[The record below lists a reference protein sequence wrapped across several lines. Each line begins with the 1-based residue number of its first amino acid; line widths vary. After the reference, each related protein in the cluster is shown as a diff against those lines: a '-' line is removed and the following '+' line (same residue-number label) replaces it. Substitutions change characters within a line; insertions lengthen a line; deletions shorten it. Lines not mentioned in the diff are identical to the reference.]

1 MIKNFT
7 SIKKNISKE
16 TNNILKIKKTKVFN
30 SLDNVLKTYKE
41 EYKYSPLLRKVSK
54 KFDILKVDSYKE
66 KKKNIDK
73 KILNQYKNQYSI
85 ITINGL
91 FQKNESKIPSGISV
105 NTFDKLNNTDKKFFH
120 KFFNNQDD
128 SKSDIFTSINTINYK
143 ESLLIKI
150 DKNYSKK
157 DHVNILNFII
167 SNSGESINHI
177 RKLIVSNQNSKSVFI
192 EEFIS
197 LDSIENFSTS
207 VTEILQEENSEM
219 EYLNVQN
226 DKNNF
231 HFNSINISQKQNSIS
246 NCFTFSY
253 SGALVRNNL
262 NIKLKEK
269 NCYSNMYGFYAL
281 REKSHVD
288 NHTTVD
294 HIDENSISNE
304 HYKGIMDN
312 NSNGVFNGKILVRKK
327 AQKTNAFQ
335 SNNNILLSDEAK
347 INTKPQLEIWA
358 DDVKC
363 SHGCTVGQ
371 LDKEA
376 IFYLQS
382 RGISREKAI
391 SMLLGAFSEEI
402 IEKIENQFIK
412 QKIKKLTYKKLEY
425 FTS

>member
-1 MIKNFT
+1 MIKDFT

-16 TNNILKIKKTKVFN
+16 TNNSLKIKKTKVFD
-30 SLDNVLKTYKE
+30 SLDDVLKTYKE
-41 EYKYSPLLRKVSK
+41 EYKYSPLLRKVSE
-54 KFDILKVDSYKE
+54 KFDILRVDSYKE

-91 FQKNESKIPSGISV
+91 FQKNESKIPNGISV

-167 SNSGESINHI
+167 SNSGASINHI

-207 VTEILQEENSEM
+207 VTEIFQEENSEI
-219 EYLNVQN
+219 EYLNIQN

-312 NSNGVFNGKILVRKK
+312 NSNGVFNGKIFVRRK

-382 RGISREKAI
+382 RGISKEKAI

-412 QKIKKLTYKKLEY
+412 EKIKKITYKKLEY

>member
-1 MIKNFT
+1 MIKDFT

-16 TNNILKIKKTKVFN
+16 TNNTLKIKKTKVFN

-91 FQKNESKIPSGISV
+91 FQKNKSKIPSGISV
-105 NTFDKLNNTDKKFFH
+105 NTFNKLNNTDKKFFH

-157 DHVNILNFII
+157 DHINILNFII

-207 VTEILQEENSEM
+207 VTEIFQEENSEI

-281 REKSHVD
+281 KEKSHVD

-312 NSNGVFNGKILVRKK
+312 NSNGVFNGKIFVRKK

-402 IEKIENQFIK
+402 IEKIENQFVK

>member
-1 MIKNFT
+1 MIKDFT

-16 TNNILKIKKTKVFN
+16 TNNTLKIKKTKVFN
-30 SLDNVLKTYKE
+30 SLDDVLKKYKE

-66 KKKNIDK
+66 KKKNIDQ

-91 FQKNESKIPSGISV
+91 FQKNQSKIPSGISV

-207 VTEILQEENSEM
+207 VTEIFQEENSEI
-219 EYLNVQN
+219 EYLNIQN

-312 NSNGVFNGKILVRKK
+312 NSNGVFNGKIFVRKK

-402 IEKIENQFIK
+402 IEKIENQFAK
-412 QKIKKLTYKKLEY
+412 QKIKKITYKKLEY

>member
-1 MIKNFT
+1 MIKDFT

-16 TNNILKIKKTKVFN
+16 TNSILKTKKTKVFN

-66 KKKNIDK
+66 KKKDIDK

-91 FQKNESKIPSGISV
+91 FQKNESKIPSGVSV
-105 NTFDKLNNTDKKFFH
+105 NTFDKLNNTDKKIFH
-120 KFFNNQDD
+120 KSFNNQDD
-128 SKSDIFTSINTINYK
+128 SKNDIFTSINTINYK

-157 DHVNILNFII
+157 NHINILNFII

-207 VTEILQEENSEM
+207 VTEIFQEENSEI
-219 EYLNVQN
+219 EYLNIQN

-246 NCFTFSY
+246 NCFTFSF

-312 NSNGVFNGKILVRKK
+312 NSNGVFNGKIFVRKK

-402 IEKIENQFIK
+402 IEKIENQFVK

>member
-54 KFDILKVDSYKE
+54 KFDILKVDSYKV

-207 VTEILQEENSEM
+207 VTEIFQEENSEI
-219 EYLNVQN
+219 EYLNIQN

-231 HFNSINISQKQNSIS
+231 HFNSINISQKHNSIS

-253 SGALVRNNL
+253 SGAVVRNNL

-312 NSNGVFNGKILVRKK
+312 NSNGVFNGKIFVRKK

>member
-1 MIKNFT
+1 M
-7 SIKKNISKE
+7 
-16 TNNILKIKKTKVFN
+16 
-30 SLDNVLKTYKE
+30 
-41 EYKYSPLLRKVSK
+41 
-54 KFDILKVDSYKE
+54 
-66 KKKNIDK
+66 
-73 KILNQYKNQYSI
+73 
-85 ITINGL
+85 
-91 FQKNESKIPSGISV
+91 
-105 NTFDKLNNTDKKFFH
+105 
-120 KFFNNQDD
+120 
-128 SKSDIFTSINTINYK
+128 
-143 ESLLIKI
+143 LIKI

-157 DHVNILNFII
+157 DHINILNFII

-207 VTEILQEENSEM
+207 VTEIFQEENSEI
-219 EYLNVQN
+219 EYLNIQN

-312 NSNGVFNGKILVRKK
+312 NSNGVFNGKIFVRKK

-376 IFYLQS
+376 MFYLQS
-382 RGISREKAI
+382 RGISKEKAI

-402 IEKIENQFIK
+402 IEKIENQFAK
-412 QKIKKLTYKKLEY
+412 QKIKKITYKKLEY

>member
-1 MIKNFT
+1 MIKDFT

-16 TNNILKIKKTKVFN
+16 TNNTLKIKKTKVFN
-30 SLDNVLKTYKE
+30 SLDNVLKTYTE

-91 FQKNESKIPSGISV
+91 FQKNESKIPSGINV
-105 NTFDKLNNTDKKFFH
+105 NTFNKLNNTDKKFFH

-157 DHVNILNFII
+157 DHINILNFII

-207 VTEILQEENSEM
+207 VTEIFQEENSEI

-281 REKSHVD
+281 KEKSHVD

-312 NSNGVFNGKILVRKK
+312 NSNGVFNGKIFVRKK

-402 IEKIENQFIK
+402 IEKIENQFVK

>member
-1 MIKNFT
+1 MIKDFT

-16 TNNILKIKKTKVFN
+16 TNNTLKIKKTKVFN

-91 FQKNESKIPSGISV
+91 FQKNQSKIPSGISV
-105 NTFDKLNNTDKKFFH
+105 NTFDKLNDTDKKFFH

-167 SNSGESINHI
+167 SNSGASINHI

-197 LDSIENFSTS
+197 LNSIENFSTS
-207 VTEILQEENSEM
+207 VTEIFQEENSEI

-312 NSNGVFNGKILVRKK
+312 NSNGVFNGKIFVRKK

-402 IEKIENQFIK
+402 IEKIENQFVK
-412 QKIKKLTYKKLEY
+412 QKIKKITYKKLEY
-425 FTS
+425 FRS

>member
-1 MIKNFT
+1 MIKDFT

-16 TNNILKIKKTKVFN
+16 TNSILKTKKTKVFD
-30 SLDNVLKTYKE
+30 SLDDVLKTYKE

-54 KFDILKVDSYKE
+54 KFDILRVDSFKE

-91 FQKNESKIPSGISV
+91 FQKNESKIPNGISV

-207 VTEILQEENSEM
+207 VTEIIQEENSEI
-219 EYLNVQN
+219 EYLNIQN

-262 NIKLKEK
+262 NVKLKEK

-312 NSNGVFNGKILVRKK
+312 NSNGVFNGKIFVRRK

-382 RGISREKAI
+382 RGISKEKAI

-412 QKIKKLTYKKLEY
+412 EKIKKITYKKLEY

>member
-1 MIKNFT
+1 MIKDFT

-16 TNNILKIKKTKVFN
+16 TNNTLKIKKTKVFN
-30 SLDNVLKTYKE
+30 SLDNVLKTYTE

-91 FQKNESKIPSGISV
+91 FQKNESKIPSGINV
-105 NTFDKLNNTDKKFFH
+105 NTFNKLNNTDKKFFH

-157 DHVNILNFII
+157 DHINILNFII

-207 VTEILQEENSEM
+207 VTEIFQEENSEI
-219 EYLNVQN
+219 EYLNIQN

-281 REKSHVD
+281 KEKSHVD

-312 NSNGVFNGKILVRKK
+312 NSNGVFNGKIFVRKK

-402 IEKIENQFIK
+402 IEKIENQFVK
-412 QKIKKLTYKKLEY
+412 QKIKKITYKKLEY

>member
-1 MIKNFT
+1 MIKDFT

-16 TNNILKIKKTKVFN
+16 TNSILKTKKTKVFD
-30 SLDNVLKTYKE
+30 SLDDVLKTYKE

-54 KFDILKVDSYKE
+54 KFDILRVDSFKE

-91 FQKNESKIPSGISV
+91 FQKNESKIPNGISV

-167 SNSGESINHI
+167 SNSGASINHI

-207 VTEILQEENSEM
+207 VTEIIQEENSEI
-219 EYLNVQN
+219 EYLNIQN

-312 NSNGVFNGKILVRKK
+312 NSNGVFNGKIFVRRK

-382 RGISREKAI
+382 RGISKEKAI

-412 QKIKKLTYKKLEY
+412 EKIKKITYKKLEY

>member
-105 NTFDKLNNTDKKFFH
+105 NTFDKLNNTDKKIFH

-128 SKSDIFTSINTINYK
+128 SKNDIFTSINTINYK

-157 DHVNILNFII
+157 NHINILNFII

-207 VTEILQEENSEM
+207 VTEIFQEENSEI
-219 EYLNVQN
+219 EYLNIQN

-312 NSNGVFNGKILVRKK
+312 NSNGVFNGKIFVRKK

>member
-1 MIKNFT
+1 MIKDFT
-7 SIKKNISKE
+7 SIKKNIFKE
-16 TNNILKIKKTKVFN
+16 TNSILKTKKTKVFN
-30 SLDNVLKTYKE
+30 SLDNVLKTHKE
-41 EYKYSPLLRKVSK
+41 EYKYSSLLRKVSK
-54 KFDILKVDSYKE
+54 KFDILRIDSYKK

-105 NTFDKLNNTDKKFFH
+105 NTFDKLNNTDKKIFH

-128 SKSDIFTSINTINYK
+128 SKNDIFTYINTINYK

-157 DHVNILNFII
+157 NHINILNFII

-177 RKLIVSNQNSKSVFI
+177 RKLIISNQNSKSVFI

-197 LDSIENFSTS
+197 LNSIENFSTS
-207 VTEILQEENSEM
+207 VTEIIQEKNSEI
-219 EYLNVQN
+219 EYLIIQN

-253 SGALVRNNL
+253 SGAVVRNNL

-281 REKSHVD
+281 RKKSHVD

-294 HIDENSISNE
+294 HMDENSISNE

-312 NSNGVFNGKILVRKK
+312 NSNGVFNGKIFVRKK

-376 IFYLQS
+376 MFYLQS
-382 RGISREKAI
+382 RGISKEKAI

-402 IEKIENQFIK
+402 IEKIENQFAK
-412 QKIKKLTYKKLEY
+412 QKIKKLTYKKLED

>member
-1 MIKNFT
+1 MIKDFT

-16 TNNILKIKKTKVFN
+16 TNNTLKIKKTKVFN

-91 FQKNESKIPSGISV
+91 FQKNESKIPSGINV
-105 NTFDKLNNTDKKFFH
+105 NTFNKLNNTDKKFFH

-157 DHVNILNFII
+157 DHINILNFII

-207 VTEILQEENSEM
+207 VTEIFQEENSEI

-281 REKSHVD
+281 KEKSHVD

-312 NSNGVFNGKILVRKK
+312 NSNGVFNGKIFVRKK

-402 IEKIENQFIK
+402 IEKIENQFVK

>member
-1 MIKNFT
+1 MIKDFT

-16 TNNILKIKKTKVFN
+16 TNNTLKIKKTKVFN

-105 NTFDKLNNTDKKFFH
+105 NTFNKLNNTDKKFFH

-157 DHVNILNFII
+157 DHINILNFII
-167 SNSGESINHI
+167 SNSSESINHI

-207 VTEILQEENSEM
+207 VTEIFQEENSEI

-281 REKSHVD
+281 KEKSHVD

-312 NSNGVFNGKILVRKK
+312 NSNGVFNGKIFVRKK

-402 IEKIENQFIK
+402 IEKIENQFVK

>member
-1 MIKNFT
+1 MIKDFT
-7 SIKKNISKE
+7 SIKKNIFKE
-16 TNNILKIKKTKVFN
+16 TNSILKTKKTKVFN
-30 SLDNVLKTYKE
+30 SLGNVLKTYKE
-41 EYKYSPLLRKVSK
+41 EYKYSSLLRKVSK
-54 KFDILKVDSYKE
+54 KFDILRVDSYKE
-66 KKKNIDK
+66 KKKSIDK

-207 VTEILQEENSEM
+207 VTEIFQEENSEI
-219 EYLNVQN
+219 EYFNIQN

-312 NSNGVFNGKILVRKK
+312 NSNGVFNGKIFVRRK

-382 RGISREKAI
+382 RGISKEKAI

-412 QKIKKLTYKKLEY
+412 EKIKKITYKKLEY

>member
-1 MIKNFT
+1 MIKDFT

-16 TNNILKIKKTKVFN
+16 TNNTLKIKKTKVFN

-91 FQKNESKIPSGISV
+91 FQKNKSKIPSGISV
-105 NTFDKLNNTDKKFFH
+105 NTFNKLHNTDKKFFH

-157 DHVNILNFII
+157 DHINILNFII
-167 SNSGESINHI
+167 SNSSESINHI

-207 VTEILQEENSEM
+207 VTEIFQEENSEI

-281 REKSHVD
+281 KEKSHVD

-312 NSNGVFNGKILVRKK
+312 NSNGVFNGKIFVRKK

-402 IEKIENQFIK
+402 IEKIENQFVK

>member
-157 DHVNILNFII
+157 DHINILNFII

-207 VTEILQEENSEM
+207 VTEIFQEENSEI

-312 NSNGVFNGKILVRKK
+312 NSNGVFNGKIFVRKK

>member
-1 MIKNFT
+1 MIKDFT
-7 SIKKNISKE
+7 SIKKNIFKE
-16 TNNILKIKKTKVFN
+16 TNSILKTKKTKVFN

-66 KKKNIDK
+66 KKKDIDK

-91 FQKNESKIPSGISV
+91 FQKNESKIPSGVSV
-105 NTFDKLNNTDKKFFH
+105 NTFDKLNNTDKKIFH
-120 KFFNNQDD
+120 KSFNNQDD
-128 SKSDIFTSINTINYK
+128 SKNDIFTSINTINYK

-157 DHVNILNFII
+157 NHINILNFII

-207 VTEILQEENSEM
+207 VTEIIQEENSEI
-219 EYLNVQN
+219 EYLSIQN

-246 NCFTFSY
+246 NCFTFSF

-312 NSNGVFNGKILVRKK
+312 NSNGVFNGKIFVRKK

-402 IEKIENQFIK
+402 IEKIENQFVK

>member
-1 MIKNFT
+1 MIKDFT

-16 TNNILKIKKTKVFN
+16 TNNTLKIKKTKVFN

-91 FQKNESKIPSGISV
+91 FQKNQSKIPSGISV
-105 NTFDKLNNTDKKFFH
+105 NTFDKLNDTDKKFFH

-167 SNSGESINHI
+167 SNSGASINHI

-197 LDSIENFSTS
+197 LNSIENFSTS
-207 VTEILQEENSEM
+207 VTEIFQEENSEI
-219 EYLNVQN
+219 EYLNIQN

-312 NSNGVFNGKILVRKK
+312 NSNGVFNGKIFVRKK

-371 LDKEA
+371 LNKEA

-382 RGISREKAI
+382 RGISKEKAI

-402 IEKIENQFIK
+402 IEKIENQFVK
-412 QKIKKLTYKKLEY
+412 QKIKKITYKKLEY
-425 FTS
+425 FRS

>member
-1 MIKNFT
+1 MIKDFT
-7 SIKKNISKE
+7 SIKKNIFKE
-16 TNNILKIKKTKVFN
+16 TNSILKTKKTKVFN

-41 EYKYSPLLRKVSK
+41 EYKYSSLLRKVSK
-54 KFDILKVDSYKE
+54 KFNILRVDSYKE
-66 KKKNIDK
+66 KKKSIDK

-105 NTFDKLNNTDKKFFH
+105 NTFDKLNNTDKKIFH

-128 SKSDIFTSINTINYK
+128 SKNDIFTSINTINYK

-207 VTEILQEENSEM
+207 VTEIIQEENSEI
-219 EYLNVQN
+219 EYLIIQN

-281 REKSHVD
+281 RKKSHVD

-312 NSNGVFNGKILVRKK
+312 NSNGVFNGKIFVRKK

-376 IFYLQS
+376 MFYLQS
-382 RGISREKAI
+382 RGISKKKAI
-391 SMLLGAFSEEI
+391 AMLLGAFSEEI
-402 IEKIENQFIK
+402 IEKIENKFAK
-412 QKIKKLTYKKLEY
+412 QKIKKITYKKLEY

>member
-1 MIKNFT
+1 MIKDFT

-16 TNNILKIKKTKVFN
+16 TNSILKTKKTKIFN

-66 KKKNIDK
+66 KKKDIDK

-105 NTFDKLNNTDKKFFH
+105 NTFDKLNNTDKKIFH
-120 KFFNNQDD
+120 KSFNNQDD
-128 SKSDIFTSINTINYK
+128 SKNDIFTSINTINYK

-157 DHVNILNFII
+157 NHINILNFII

-207 VTEILQEENSEM
+207 VTEIIQEENSEI
-219 EYLNVQN
+219 EYLNIQN

-246 NCFTFSY
+246 NCFTFSF

-312 NSNGVFNGKILVRKK
+312 NSNGVFNGKIFVRKK

-402 IEKIENQFIK
+402 IEKIENQFVK

>member
-1 MIKNFT
+1 MIKDFT

-16 TNNILKIKKTKVFN
+16 TNNTLKIKKTKVFN

-91 FQKNESKIPSGISV
+91 FQKNESKIPSGINV
-105 NTFDKLNNTDKKFFH
+105 NTFNKLNNTDKKFFH

-157 DHVNILNFII
+157 DHINILNFII

-207 VTEILQEENSEM
+207 VTEIFQEENSEI

-262 NIKLKEK
+262 NIKLEEK

-281 REKSHVD
+281 KEKSHVD

-312 NSNGVFNGKILVRKK
+312 NSNGVFNGKIFVRKK

-402 IEKIENQFIK
+402 IEKIENQFVK

>member
-207 VTEILQEENSEM
+207 VTEIFQEENSEI
-219 EYLNVQN
+219 EYLNIQN

-246 NCFTFSY
+246 NCFTFSF

-312 NSNGVFNGKILVRKK
+312 NSNGVFNGKIFVRKK

-382 RGISREKAI
+382 RGISKEKAI

-402 IEKIENQFIK
+402 IEKIENQFVK
-412 QKIKKLTYKKLEY
+412 QKIKKITYKKLEY

>member
-1 MIKNFT
+1 MIKDFT

-16 TNNILKIKKTKVFN
+16 TNNTLKIKKTKVFN
-30 SLDNVLKTYKE
+30 SLDDVLKKYKE

-167 SNSGESINHI
+167 SNSGASINHI

-197 LDSIENFSTS
+197 LNSIENFSTS
-207 VTEILQEENSEM
+207 VTEIFQEENSEI
-219 EYLNVQN
+219 EYLNIQN

-312 NSNGVFNGKILVRKK
+312 NSNGVFNGKIFVRKK

-371 LDKEA
+371 LNKEA

-382 RGISREKAI
+382 RGISKEKAI

-402 IEKIENQFIK
+402 IEKIENQFVK
-412 QKIKKLTYKKLEY
+412 QKIKKITYKKLEY
-425 FTS
+425 FRS

>member
-105 NTFDKLNNTDKKFFH
+105 NTFDKLNNTDKKIFH

-128 SKSDIFTSINTINYK
+128 SKNDIFTSINTINYK

-157 DHVNILNFII
+157 NHINILNFII

-207 VTEILQEENSEM
+207 VTEIIQEENSEI
-219 EYLNVQN
+219 EYLSIQN

-253 SGALVRNNL
+253 SGAVVRNNL

-281 REKSHVD
+281 RKKSHVD

-312 NSNGVFNGKILVRKK
+312 NSNGVFNGKIFVRKK

-335 SNNNILLSDEAK
+335 SNNNVILSDEAK

-376 IFYLQS
+376 MFYLQS
-382 RGISREKAI
+382 RGISKEKAI

-402 IEKIENQFIK
+402 IEKIENQFAK
-412 QKIKKLTYKKLEY
+412 QKIKKITYKKLEY

>member
-1 MIKNFT
+1 M
-7 SIKKNISKE
+7 
-16 TNNILKIKKTKVFN
+16 
-30 SLDNVLKTYKE
+30 KTYKE

-105 NTFDKLNNTDKKFFH
+105 NTFDNLNNTDKKFFH

-207 VTEILQEENSEM
+207 VTEILQEENSEI

>member
-1 MIKNFT
+1 MIKDFT

-16 TNNILKIKKTKVFN
+16 TNNTLKIKKTKVFN
-30 SLDNVLKTYKE
+30 SLDDVLKKYKE

-66 KKKNIDK
+66 KKKNIDQ

-91 FQKNESKIPSGISV
+91 FQKNQSKIPSGISV
-105 NTFDKLNNTDKKFFH
+105 NTFDKLNDTDKKFFH

-177 RKLIVSNQNSKSVFI
+177 RKLIISNQNSKSVFI

-197 LDSIENFSTS
+197 LNSIENFSTS
-207 VTEILQEENSEM
+207 VTEIFQEENSEI
-219 EYLNVQN
+219 EYLNIQN

-312 NSNGVFNGKILVRKK
+312 NSNGVFNGKIFVRKK

-371 LDKEA
+371 LNKEA

-382 RGISREKAI
+382 RGISKEKAI

-402 IEKIENQFIK
+402 IEKIENQFVK
-412 QKIKKLTYKKLEY
+412 QKIKKITYKKLEY
-425 FTS
+425 FRS

>member
-1 MIKNFT
+1 MIKDFT

-91 FQKNESKIPSGISV
+91 FQKNQSKIPSGISV

-207 VTEILQEENSEM
+207 VTEIFQEENSEI
-219 EYLNVQN
+219 EYLNIQN

-312 NSNGVFNGKILVRKK
+312 NSNGVFNGKIFVRKK

-371 LDKEA
+371 LNKEA

-382 RGISREKAI
+382 RGISKEKAI

-402 IEKIENQFIK
+402 IEKIENQFVK

-425 FTS
+425 FRS

>member
-1 MIKNFT
+1 MIKDFT

-16 TNNILKIKKTKVFN
+16 TNNTLKIKKTKVFN
-30 SLDNVLKTYKE
+30 SLDDVLKKYKE

-167 SNSGESINHI
+167 SNSGASINHI

-207 VTEILQEENSEM
+207 VTEIFQEENSEI
-219 EYLNVQN
+219 EYLNIQN

-312 NSNGVFNGKILVRKK
+312 NSNGVFNGKIFVRKK

-371 LDKEA
+371 LNKEA

-382 RGISREKAI
+382 RGISKEKAI

>member
-1 MIKNFT
+1 MIKDFT

-16 TNNILKIKKTKVFN
+16 TNNTLKIKKTKVFN

-54 KFDILKVDSYKE
+54 KFDILKIDSYKE

-105 NTFDKLNNTDKKFFH
+105 NTFNKLNNTDKKFFH

-157 DHVNILNFII
+157 DHINILNFII

-207 VTEILQEENSEM
+207 VTEIFQEENSEI

-281 REKSHVD
+281 KEKSHVD

-312 NSNGVFNGKILVRKK
+312 NSNGVFNGKIFVRKK

-402 IEKIENQFIK
+402 IEKIENQFVK

>member
-16 TNNILKIKKTKVFN
+16 TNNTLKIKKTKVFN
-30 SLDNVLKTYKE
+30 SLDDVLKKYKE

-167 SNSGESINHI
+167 SNSGASINHI

-197 LDSIENFSTS
+197 LNSIENFSTS
-207 VTEILQEENSEM
+207 VTEIFQEENSEI
-219 EYLNVQN
+219 EYLNIQN

-312 NSNGVFNGKILVRKK
+312 NSNGVFNGKIFVRKK

-371 LDKEA
+371 LNKEA

-382 RGISREKAI
+382 RGISKEKAI

>member
-1 MIKNFT
+1 MIKDFT
-7 SIKKNISKE
+7 SIKKNIFKE
-16 TNNILKIKKTKVFN
+16 TNSILKTKKTKVFN

-41 EYKYSPLLRKVSK
+41 EYKYSSLLRKVSK
-54 KFDILKVDSYKE
+54 KFDILRVDSYK

-105 NTFDKLNNTDKKFFH
+105 NTFDKLNNTDKKIFH

-128 SKSDIFTSINTINYK
+128 SKNDIFTYINTINYK

-157 DHVNILNFII
+157 NHINILNFII

-197 LDSIENFSTS
+197 LNSIENFSTS
-207 VTEILQEENSEM
+207 VTEIIQEKNSEI
-219 EYLNVQN
+219 EYLIIQN

-281 REKSHVD
+281 RKKSHVD

-312 NSNGVFNGKILVRKK
+312 NSNGVFNGKIFVRKK

-376 IFYLQS
+376 MFYLQS
-382 RGISREKAI
+382 RGISKEKAI

-402 IEKIENQFIK
+402 IEKIENQFAK
-412 QKIKKLTYKKLEY
+412 QKIKKLTYKKLED

>member
-30 SLDNVLKTYKE
+30 SLDNVLKKYKE

-66 KKKNIDK
+66 KKKNIDQ

-91 FQKNESKIPSGISV
+91 FQKNQSKIPSGISV
-105 NTFDKLNNTDKKFFH
+105 NTFDKLNDTDKKFFH

-197 LDSIENFSTS
+197 LNSIENFSTS
-207 VTEILQEENSEM
+207 VTEIFQEENSEI
-219 EYLNVQN
+219 EYLNIQN

-312 NSNGVFNGKILVRKK
+312 NSNGVFNGKIFVRKK

-402 IEKIENQFIK
+402 IEKIENQFVK
-412 QKIKKLTYKKLEY
+412 QKIKKITYKKLEY
-425 FTS
+425 FRS

>member
-1 MIKNFT
+1 MIKDFT

-16 TNNILKIKKTKVFN
+16 TNNTLKIKKTKIFN
-30 SLDNVLKTYKE
+30 SLDDVLKTYKE

-66 KKKNIDK
+66 KKKNINQ

-167 SNSGESINHI
+167 SNSGASINHI

-207 VTEILQEENSEM
+207 VTEIFQEENSEI
-219 EYLNVQN
+219 EYLNIQN

-312 NSNGVFNGKILVRKK
+312 NSNGVFNGKIFVRKK

-371 LDKEA
+371 LNKEA

-382 RGISREKAI
+382 RGISKEKAI

-402 IEKIENQFIK
+402 IEKIENQFVK
-412 QKIKKLTYKKLEY
+412 QKIKKITYKKLKY

>member
-1 MIKNFT
+1 MIKDFT

-16 TNNILKIKKTKVFN
+16 TNSILKTKKTKVFD
-30 SLDNVLKTYKE
+30 SLDDVLKTYKE

-54 KFDILKVDSYKE
+54 KFDILRVDSFKE

-91 FQKNESKIPSGISV
+91 FQKNESKIPNGISV

-167 SNSGESINHI
+167 SNSGASINHI

-207 VTEILQEENSEM
+207 VTEIIQEENSEI
-219 EYLNVQN
+219 EYLNIQN

-262 NIKLKEK
+262 NVKLKEK

-312 NSNGVFNGKILVRKK
+312 NSNGVFNGKIFVRRK

-382 RGISREKAI
+382 RGISKEKAI

-412 QKIKKLTYKKLEY
+412 EKIKKITYKKLEY

>member
-1 MIKNFT
+1 MIKDFT

-16 TNNILKIKKTKVFN
+16 TNNTLKIKKTKIFN
-30 SLDNVLKTYKE
+30 SLDDVLKTYKE

-66 KKKNIDK
+66 KKKNINQ

-105 NTFDKLNNTDKKFFH
+105 NTFNKLNNTDKKFFH

-167 SNSGESINHI
+167 SNSGASINHI

-207 VTEILQEENSEM
+207 VTEIFQEENSEI
-219 EYLNVQN
+219 EYLNIQN

-312 NSNGVFNGKILVRKK
+312 NSNGVFNGKIFVRKK

-347 INTKPQLEIWA
+347 INTKPQLEIWT

-371 LDKEA
+371 LNKEA

-382 RGISREKAI
+382 RGISKEKAI

-402 IEKIENQFIK
+402 IEKIENQFVK
-412 QKIKKLTYKKLEY
+412 QKIKKITHKKLEY

>member
-1 MIKNFT
+1 MIKDFT

-105 NTFDKLNNTDKKFFH
+105 NTFDKLNNTDKKIFH

-128 SKSDIFTSINTINYK
+128 SKNDIFTSINTINYK

-157 DHVNILNFII
+157 NHINILNFII

-207 VTEILQEENSEM
+207 VTEIIQEENSEI
-219 EYLNVQN
+219 EYLSIQN

-253 SGALVRNNL
+253 SGAVVRNNL

-281 REKSHVD
+281 RKKSHVD

-312 NSNGVFNGKILVRKK
+312 NSNGVFNGKIFVRKK

-335 SNNNILLSDEAK
+335 SNNNVILSDEAK

-376 IFYLQS
+376 MFYLQS
-382 RGISREKAI
+382 RGISKEKAI

-402 IEKIENQFIK
+402 IEKIENQFAK
-412 QKIKKLTYKKLEY
+412 QKIKKITYKKLEY